1 MGNNEQADILIKD
14 AMILTMNAENKAYSK
29 ADLAVK
35 GSRIFR
41 ICEKSGLS
49 AKKVIDGS
57 DHVVMPGLINTH
69 THAAM
74 TLFRGIADDLPL
86 DVWLRKFMFPLE
98 KRFCDREFVRAG
110 VELAAL
116 EMIKSGTTSFGDMFY
131 FEDEAAEACKKL
143 GIRAFLG
150 EALLDFPTPDSKT
163 PDDCLKLIEEMH
175 KKYRNDPI
183 IHLTVDPHSVYTCS
197 LPVFEK
203 AKTLADRLD
212 IPLQIHLS
220 ETAGEVE
227 QTRSKYGVSPVRLL
241 EQAGFLSDR
250 VIAVHCVHLDREDIG
265 ILKKHD
271 VKVSHCQESNMK
283 LASGDAPIVE
293 LLREGVSVGLGTD
306 GAASNNNL
314 DIFDEMGSVA
324 KYHKAVRKDPT
335 VMDATTV
342 LRMATCMGAKVVQ
355 RPDIGS
361 LEEGKTADM
370 ILVNLDSP
378 NMVPLYNIYSNLVY
392 SAGGS
397 EVSTVIINGRLVME
411 NKKLLTAD
419 ETEIIRR
426 ADEFAEKIKS
436 AL

>member
-1 MGNNEQADILIKD
+1 LVSADILIKD
-14 AMILTMNAENKAYSK
+14 AMILTMDENGTIHEK
-29 ADLAVK
+29 ADLAVTGAK
-35 GSRIFR
+35 ISSISQGRAV
-41 ICEKSGLS
+41 S
-49 AKKVIDGS
+49 ARKTIDARNMA
-57 DHVVMPGLINTH
+57 VMPGLINTH

-74 TLFRGIADDLPL
+74 TLLRGVADDLPL
-86 DVWLRKFMFPLE
+86 GIWLQKYMFPLE
-98 KRFCDREFVRAG
+98 KQFCDREFVRAG
-110 VELAAL
+110 MELAAV
-116 EMIKSGTTSFGDMFY
+116 EMIRSGTTSFADMFY
-131 FEDEAAEACKKL
+131 FEDEAAQACKRI

-163 PDDCLKLIEEMH
+163 SDDCLKLIEEMH
-175 KKYRNDPI
+175 KKYGNDPI
-183 IHLTVDPHSVYTCS
+183 IHLMVDPHSVYTCS

-203 AKTLADRLD
+203 AKALADRLD

-324 KYHKAVRKDPT
+324 KYHKAVRKDPA

-342 LRMATCMGAKVVQ
+342 LRMATSMGAKVVQ

-361 LEEGKTADM
+361 LEEGKTADI
-370 ILVNLDSP
+370 ILVSLDSP

-397 EVSTVIINGRLVME
+397 EVDTVIINGRIVME
-411 NKKLLTAD
+411 KKQLLTAD
-419 ETEIIRR
+419 ETRIIREAREFSDKIRR
-426 ADEFAEKIKS
+426 A
-436 AL
+436 L

>member
-1 MGNNEQADILIKD
+1 METADILIKD
-14 AMILTMNAENKAYSK
+14 AMILTMDENGTIHET
-29 ADLAVK
+29 ADLAVTGTK
-35 GSRIFR
+35 ISSISRGCSIP
-41 ICEKSGLS
+41 
-49 AKKVIDGS
+49 AKKTIDARNMA
-57 DHVVMPGLINTH
+57 VMPGLINTH

-74 TLFRGIADDLPL
+74 TLLRGVADDLPL
-86 DVWLRKFMFPLE
+86 DIWLQKYMFPLE
-98 KRFCDREFVRAG
+98 KKFCDREFVRAG
-110 VELAAL
+110 MELAAV
-116 EMIKSGTTSFGDMFY
+116 EMIRSGTTSFADMFY
-131 FEDEAAEACKKL
+131 FEDEVAQACKKI

-175 KKYRNDPI
+175 KKYGKDPI
-183 IHLTVDPHSVYTCS
+183 IHLTVDPHSIYTCS

-203 AKTLADRLD
+203 AKALADRLD

-283 LASGDAPIVE
+283 LVSGDAPIVE

-335 VMDATTV
+335 VMNARTV
-342 LRMATCMGAKVVQ
+342 LRMATCMGAKVLQ
-355 RPDIGS
+355 KPDIGS
-361 LEEGKTADM
+361 LEEGKTADL
-370 ILVNLDSP
+370 ILIDLNSP

-397 EVSTVIINGRLVME
+397 EVDTVIINGRIVME
-411 NKKLLTAD
+411 KKKLLTAD
-419 ETEIIRR
+419 ETRIIREAR
-426 ADEFAEKIKS
+426 EFSGKIRRV
-436 AL
+436 L